1 MSVEAFIF
9 DIGNVLVRFDYAR
22 ANRAMRS
29 MGAGEPDMAALELLA
44 KNYERGGV
52 TRADFLRQL
61 ADIFQHGGTSDELV
75 RAWQD
80 IFEPNLPM
88 WEFVERLHGSYPL
101 YLLSNTNCLQHDF
114 IQAEYRIFEKFSD
127 GVFSYRAGMLKPEP
141 EIFELAIRQFNVR
154 PAATVYI
161 DDLAPNVEAARA
173 AGLRAFLYHPD
184 AHDGFLSGMRAMGV
198 QSV

>member
-9 DIGNVLVRFDYAR
+9 DIGNVLLRFDYAR
-22 ANRAMRS
+22 AHGAMRG
-29 MGAGEPDMAALELLA
+29 MGAGEPDLAALELLA
-44 KNYERGGV
+44 KSYERGGV

-61 ADIFQHGGTSDELV
+61 AVIFRHAGSTDELV
-75 RAWQD
+75 HAWQD
-80 IFEPNLPM
+80 IFEPNWPM
-88 WEFVERLHGSYPL
+88 WEFVVSLHGSYPL
-101 YLLSNTNCLQHDF
+101 YLLSNTNCLQHEF
-114 IQAEYRIFEKFSD
+114 IQSEYRIFEKFTD
-127 GVFSYRAGMLKPEP
+127 GVFSYRAGLLKPEP
-141 EIFELAIRQFNVR
+141 EIFALAIRQFNVC

-184 AHDGFLSGMRAMGV
+184 KHREFLGELRALGV